1 MDSGITMAMFDVF
14 VVVDT
19 DKDLRKLKTMEPK
32 VNPYLTIYDDR
43 YREDK
48 KKAWALKSEYGARL
62 NPFVLVHKDGVF
74 NKVIYREAVED
85 VIGELENYLNH
96 VSVD

>member
-1 MDSGITMAMFDVF
+1 MDNVITMAIFDVF

-32 VNPYLTIYDDR
+32 VNPCLTIYDDR
-43 YREDK
+43 YRGDK
-48 KKAWALKSEYGARL
+48 KKAWALKSEYGAKL
-62 NPFVLVHKDGVF
+62 NPFVLIHKDGIF
-74 NKVIYREAVED
+74 AKVIYREAVED
-85 VIGELENYLNH
+85 VIGELENYLNN

>member
-1 MDSGITMAMFDVF
+1 MDNVITMAIFDVF

-48 KKAWALKSEYGARL
+48 KKAWALKSEYGAKL
-62 NPFVLVHKDGVF
+62 NPKDGIF
-74 NKVIYREAVED
+74 AKVIYREAVED
-85 VIGELENYLNH
+85 VIGELENYLNN